1 LGSALPLPLP
11 DSAPTAALY
20 TSGTKLLHLLLLLNH
35 PLLYVTF
42 LTILLLLLLWK
53 TLLCTMLLMLLF
65 CTTILYVTMLP
76 LLLFYTSLFYIIHV
90 TMLLLL
96 LCSIPFYTIFVTKL
110 PLG

>member
-1 LGSALPLPLP
+1 
-11 DSAPTAALY
+11 
-20 TSGTKLLHLLLLLNH
+20 
-35 PLLYVTF
+35 
-42 LTILLLLLLWK
+42 
-53 TLLCTMLLMLLF
+53 MLLMLLF